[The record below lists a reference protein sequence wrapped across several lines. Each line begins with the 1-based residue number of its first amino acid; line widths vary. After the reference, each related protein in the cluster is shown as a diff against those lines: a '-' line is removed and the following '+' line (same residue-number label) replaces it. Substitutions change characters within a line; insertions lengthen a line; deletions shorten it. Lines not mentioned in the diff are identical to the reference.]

1 MSHSFLHHGYPWFRI
16 NYKFDP
22 FCHRADS
29 RFAPSQWETSLQS
42 NAVSHWLGAN
52 PESALNYIH
61 IKQTSLQTSCG
72 DTCLIHLIFIKGIP
86 IPAEMGV
93 YTEVASEEPEM
104 CPKSPVQSLP
114 QTFLDMQCM
123 SHDYPS
129 PACPE
134 PQPPICPIPRQF
146 QPNDNKRPSSPSKAV
161 AMWLLFQPISSSHH
175 PKDNLIS

>member
-22 FCHRADS
+22 FCHRADP

-72 DTCLIHLIFIKGIP
+72 DTCLIHLIFIKRINP
-86 IPAEMGV
+86 
-93 YTEVASEEPEM
+93 YTCRDGCLYWGCFRGTRNASKVSR
-104 CPKSPVQSLP
+104 PKSPADFPGHAVHVTWPSIPCLP
-114 QTFLDMQCM
+114 RTTAANLPDSQTIPAQWQQAAFITIKGSRHVAFIPTNLFLT
-123 SHDYPS
+123 
-129 PACPE
+129 
-134 PQPPICPIPRQF
+134 PP
-146 QPNDNKRPSSPSKAV
+146 KR
-161 AMWLLFQPISSSHH
+161 
-175 PKDNLIS
+175 